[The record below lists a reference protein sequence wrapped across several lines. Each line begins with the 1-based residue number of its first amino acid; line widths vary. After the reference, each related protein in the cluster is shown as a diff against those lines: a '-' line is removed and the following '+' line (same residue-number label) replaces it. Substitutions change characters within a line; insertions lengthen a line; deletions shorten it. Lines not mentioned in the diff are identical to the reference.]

1 MDVLKFSVIPHNGAI
16 YWSAVNLRSDVLRK
30 PLGLE
35 FTKEELLLENDQVH
49 IVAIL
54 NEKLVACLS
63 LVKVSDS
70 TLKMRQVA
78 VNTELQGQRIGA
90 KLVAFSETWAK
101 ENGYHEMVLHARE
114 AASKF
119 YTKLKY
125 NVVGDTFLEVG
136 LPHYE
141 MKKRLC

>member
-1 MDVLKFSVIPHNGAI
+1 MEVLKYSVISHNGAI

-35 FTKEELLLENDQVH
+35 FSKEELLLEKDQIH
-49 IVAIL
+49 IVGTL
-54 NEKLVACLS
+54 NEKLVASLS
-63 LVKVSDS
+63 MVKVTDT

-78 VNTELQGQRIGA
+78 VNTELQGKRIGA
-90 KLVAFSETWAK
+90 KLVAFSETWAL
-101 ENGYHEMVLHARE
+101 ENGYHEMILHARE

-119 YTKLKY
+119 YAKLSY
-125 NVVGDTFLEVG
+125 HRVGDSFLEVG
-136 LPHYE
+136 LPHYK